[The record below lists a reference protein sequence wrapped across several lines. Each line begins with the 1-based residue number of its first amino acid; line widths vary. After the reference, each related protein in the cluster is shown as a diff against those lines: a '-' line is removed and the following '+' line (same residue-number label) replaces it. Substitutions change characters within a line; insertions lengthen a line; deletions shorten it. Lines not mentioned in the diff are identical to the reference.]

1 MTMVAGTEIYDTDA
15 PPVTARGVLYT
26 DAELDDALSGSVFH
40 ILKDTSGKSD
50 IEAMLAGVA
59 TTDFAQNNLKTTLE
73 AAPPLHTW
81 RVGEGLA
88 EAYLTEHKDCT
99 FPWPSTR
106 DLRNPDVSPAGAD
119 FVGFQKTDAA
129 ENKHRF
135 AFGEAKTSDEERYPP
150 NTMYGRHGMVR
161 QLENLRDS
169 RKTKDAL
176 FLYLGHHANNA
187 PWNPLYQSAASRYL
201 NNPTDVSLFGVLVRD
216 VEPKEEDLKSRASAL
231 ADGCPSAT
239 TIHLVAMYFPKG
251 CINTFTERATR
262 AMEGDHANN

>member
-26 DAELDDALSGSVFH
+26 DAELDDALSGSVSH

-59 TTDFAQNNLKTTLE
+59 TTDFAQNNLKTALE
-73 AAPPLHTW
+73 ATPPLHSW

-106 DLRNPDVSPAGAD
+106 DLRNPDASPAGAD
-119 FVGFQKTDAA
+119 LVGFQKTDAP

-176 FLYLGHHANNA
+176 FLYLGHHAHNA

-216 VEPKEEDLKSRASAL
+216 VDPKEEDLKSRASAL

-251 CINTFTERATR
+251 CINAFVERATR
-262 AMEGDHANN
+262 EMEGDHANN